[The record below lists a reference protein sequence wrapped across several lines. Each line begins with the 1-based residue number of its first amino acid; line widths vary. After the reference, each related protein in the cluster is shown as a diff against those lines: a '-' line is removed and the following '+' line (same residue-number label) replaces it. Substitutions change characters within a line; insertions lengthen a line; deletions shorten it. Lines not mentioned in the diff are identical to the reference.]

1 MYVFLLSV
9 GVCGFL
15 SSHAQTDST
24 EIKLTHYKELF
35 MKGLITAHEYE
46 ALKQQAL
53 GISTQPVKPAIVI
66 QNPDSVRVA
75 DSLLAVKMHYQAI
88 VDARAYYRPSGA
100 SAGTALTS
108 IFAGAIPFGLI
119 PAIICSNT
127 QPKEDNLNYPDIS
140 LFKNPDYAKSYR
152 IESMRIKRQNT
163 WIAWGG
169 GLGANIA
176 AGVVTGIIV
185 SLTKK

>member
-1 MYVFLLSV
+1 ML
-9 GVCGFL
+9 VCAFAGH
-15 SSHAQTDST
+15 SQSDST

-35 MKGLITAHEYE
+35 IKGLITAQEYE
-46 ALKQQAL
+46 TLKQQTL
-53 GISTQPVKPAIVI
+53 GLPIEQKQIVVVVPI
-66 QNPDSVRVA
+66 VTDSMRVA
-75 DSLLAVKMHYQAI
+75 DSLLARKMHYQAI
-88 VDARAYYRPSGA
+88 VDARAYYKPSGA
-100 SAGTALTS
+100 SAGTVLTS

-127 QPKEDNLNYPDIS
+127 QPKDDNLNYPDIS

-176 AGVVTGIIV
+176 VGVVTGIIV